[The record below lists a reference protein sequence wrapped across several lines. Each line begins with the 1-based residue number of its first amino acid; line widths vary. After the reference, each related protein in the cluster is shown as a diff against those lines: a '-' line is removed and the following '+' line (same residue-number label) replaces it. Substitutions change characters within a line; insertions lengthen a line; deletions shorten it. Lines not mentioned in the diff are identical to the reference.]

1 MQCKKMLCIWLKMWW
16 KIKIYMIKIH
26 KNCVY
31 VIFYK
36 NERTFWKWFIW
47 LKLVPWWNILVLA
60 LFHVFRQYH
69 REENVLHKGTIV
81 KKILSDSFNIF
92 TCKQVLL
99 LSTLNFL
106 KKSFWQLHIQK
117 YFFNSSVWRRHLYL
131 HILFWVQEIINFTPP
146 KQNIDDNCEER
157 NCYPGVV
164 SKFM

>member
-1 MQCKKMLCIWLKMWW
+1 MENHNMCQIPYMVIILLKRAEHLRSF
-16 KIKIYMIKIH
+16 ICRITFRF
-26 KNCVY
+26 Y
-31 VIFYK
+31 VIETY
-36 NERTFWKWFIW
+36 
-47 LKLVPWWNILVLA
+47 LC
-60 LFHVFRQYH
+60 
-69 REENVLHKGTIV
+69 EENIQHKGTIV

-99 LSTLNFL
+99 LSTLNF
-106 KKSFWQLHIQK
+106 KKNHFDNYI
-117 YFFNSSVWRRHLYL
+117 YRNIFNSSVWRRHLYL